1 VDSVAS
7 RLRKRVK
14 TEEKEETLPENAV
27 ENVIKVKATIKTLK
41 ARDIHTL
48 FPVQFNSYASLL
60 EGKDM
65 IAKDRTGSGKTLGF
79 LLPTLDKLRISQ
91 QLDDKRRGRYPKV
104 LVLLPTREL
113 CIQVFNEFEK
123 MKNHLGE
130 YEAVAVYGG
139 TEIYDQK
146 EKLRKGCDIIIGTP
160 GRVIDLINRH
170 NLILNDIGTFIL
182 DEADRMLDM
191 GFSDDIE
198 KVIEECYTQQDTH
211 SVKEKKFQTVLF
223 SATIPRWVHD
233 IARKYLDEKRLF
245 IDMVKLNGN

>member
-1 VDSVAS
+1 
-7 RLRKRVK
+7 
-14 TEEKEETLPENAV
+14 
-27 ENVIKVKATIKTLK
+27 
-41 ARDIHTL
+41 
-48 FPVQFNSYASLL
+48 
-60 EGKDM
+60 M

-79 LLPTLDKLRISQ
+79 LLPTLDKLRMENK
-91 QLDDKRRGRYPKV
+91 LDDTKRGRCPKV

-123 MKNHLGE
+123 MKNHANE

-146 EKLRKGCDIIIGTP
+146 EKLRRGCDVIIGTP

-170 NLILNDIGTFIL
+170 NLLLGDLSHFIL

-198 KVIEECYTQQDTH
+198 KVIEEIYGQ
-211 SVKEKKFQTVLF
+211 
-223 SATIPRWVHD
+223 
-233 IARKYLDEKRLF
+233 
-245 IDMVKLNGN
+245 